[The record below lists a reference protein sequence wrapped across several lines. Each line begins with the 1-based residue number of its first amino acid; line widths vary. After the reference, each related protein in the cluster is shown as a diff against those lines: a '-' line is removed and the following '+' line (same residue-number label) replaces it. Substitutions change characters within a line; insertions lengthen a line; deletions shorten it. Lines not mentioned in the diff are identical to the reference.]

1 MPNIQYEPVFGLNRE
16 NFEKIL
22 NISEKD
28 LATKQYVDNSVS
40 GLVSEEVLNT
50 KVSKI
55 EGKGLS
61 TNDFTDEYKTK
72 VENASTK
79 AELNTKVSKVE
90 GKGLSTNDFTD
101 EYKVTLDNLQDY
113 ESRLDDLESI
123 DNPYKGKTW
132 TALGDELT
140 TLTLSPKTLLYTPN
154 RRNYIYWVNQKLEF
168 GTLNNLGLEGST
180 LSTCESTPNS
190 FTQRMKNIPK
200 NSNLITVFG
209 GYNDLW
215 SDNTKLGTIE
225 DTNTD
230 TIYGALNTLA
240 TYLLMNHSKSI
251 IVFFTML
258 HWTWERDGS
267 SDNAPYVT
275 NQNGVT
281 TELINQAIRD
291 VCAKYS
297 IPVIDLE
304 KNSGIFPGTFDQT
317 TNTATKFP
325 HFSYYTYDGLHLN
338 ERGHQKISNLIVSE
352 LLKLDVGYIYS
363 TRYKGGM
370 LI

>member
-1 MPNIQYEPVFGLNRE
+1 MTSIQYEPVFGLNRE
-16 NFEKIL
+16 NLEKIL
-22 NISEKD
+22 NISEED
-28 LATKQYVDNSVS
+28 LATKQYVDDAVS
-40 GLVSEEVLNT
+40 ALASEEVLNT

-61 TNDFTDEYKTK
+61 TNDFTDDYKNK

-79 AELNTKVSKVE
+79 DDLGKKVDKVE

-101 EYKVTLDNLQDY
+101 EYKDTLDSLQEY
-113 ESRLDDLESI
+113 ESRLEDLEST
-123 DNPYKGKTW
+123 DNPYKGKIW
-132 TALGDELT
+132 TALGDDLT
-140 TLTLSPKTLLYTPN
+140 TSSPNSLLYTPN
-154 RRNYIYWVNQKLEF
+154 RHNYMYWVNQKLEF
-168 GTLNNLGLEGST
+168 GTLNNLSLEGST
-180 LSTCESTPNS
+180 LTTCKTIPDS
-190 FTQRMKNIPK
+190 FVQRMESIPE

-215 SDNTKLGTIE
+215 SNKTKLGTITDT
-225 DTNTD
+225 DTN

-267 SDNAPYVT
+267 SDNAPYVK

-352 LLKLDVGYIYS
+352 LLKLDIGYIFD
-363 TRYKGGM
+363 
-370 LI
+370 

>member
-1 MPNIQYEPVFGLNRE
+1 MTNIKYEPIFGLNRE
-16 NFEKIL
+16 NLEKIL
-22 NISEKD
+22 NISEED
-28 LATKQYVDNSVS
+28 LATKQYVDNAVS
-40 GLVSEEVLNT
+40 GLVSVEVLNT
-50 KVSKI
+50 KVSKIEGKGLSANDFTDDYKAKVENACTKYDLGKKVDKI

-61 TNDFTDEYKTK
+61 TNDFTDEYK
-72 VENASTK
+72 E
-79 AELNTKVSKVE
+79 
-90 GKGLSTNDFTD
+90 
-101 EYKVTLDNLQDY
+101 TLDNLQAY
-113 ESRLDDLESI
+113 ESRLDDLESV

-132 TALGDELT
+132 TALGDDLT
-140 TLTLSPKTLLYTPN
+140 MSSPNSLIYTPN

-168 GTLNNLGLEGST
+168 STLNNLGLEGST

-190 FTQRMKNIPK
+190 FTQRMKSIPK

-215 SDNTKLGTIE
+215 FNNTKLGTID

-240 TYLLMNHSKSI
+240 TYLLMNHPKSI
-251 IVFFTML
+251 IAFFTML
-258 HWTWERDGS
+258 HWTWEKDGS
-267 SDNAPYVT
+267 SDNAPYVK

-281 TELINQAIRD
+281 TELINQAIRN

-352 LLKLDVGYIYS
+352 LLKLDVGYIFD
-363 TRYKGGM
+363 
-370 LI
+370 

>member
-1 MPNIQYEPVFGLNRE
+1 MTNIQYEPVVGLNRE
-16 NFEKIL
+16 NLEKII

-28 LATKQYVDNSVS
+28 LATKQYVDETVS
-40 GLVSEEVLNT
+40 SLVSEEVLDT

-61 TNDFTDEYKTK
+61 TNDFTDEYKNK

-79 AELNTKVSKVE
+79 VELGKKVDQIE

-101 EYKVTLDNLQDY
+101 DYKEILDNLQDY
-113 ESRLDDLESI
+113 ESRLDDLESV
-123 DNPYKGKTW
+123 DNPYKGKIW
-132 TALGDELT
+132 TALGDDMT
-140 TLTLSPKTLLYTPN
+140 VLSPNSLLYTPN
-154 RRNYIYWVNQKLEF
+154 RRNYMYWVNQKLEF
-168 GTLNNLGLEGST
+168 STLNILGLDGST
-180 LSTCESTPNS
+180 LSTCKTVPNS
-190 FTQRMKNIPK
+190 FTQRMKSIPE

-215 SDNTKLGTIE
+215 LDNSKLGTIDDM
-225 DTNTD
+225 DTN

-240 TYLLMNHSKSI
+240 TYLLMNHPKSI

-258 HWTWERDGS
+258 HWTWERDGR
-267 SDNAPYVT
+267 SDNAPYVK

-325 HFSYYTYDGLHLN
+325 HFNYYTYDGLHLN

-352 LLKLDVGYIYS
+352 LLKLDVGYIFD
-363 TRYKGGM
+363 
-370 LI
+370 

>member
-1 MPNIQYEPVFGLNRE
+1 MKRIQYESVYGLNRE
-16 NFEKIL
+16 NLEKIL
-22 NISEKD
+22 NIGEKD
-28 LATKQYVDNSVS
+28 LATKQYVDDTVS
-40 GLVSEEVLNT
+40 ALVSKDFVNT
-50 KVSKI
+50 IVSKIEGTGSSTNDLTVKLGKKVDKI

-61 TNDFTDEYKTK
+61 TNDFTDEYK
-72 VENASTK
+72 
-79 AELNTKVSKVE
+79 
-90 GKGLSTNDFTD
+90 D
-101 EYKVTLDNLQDY
+101 TLDNLQEY
-113 ESRLDDLESI
+113 ENRLEDLEST
-123 DNPYKGKTW
+123 DNPYKGKIW
-132 TALGDELT
+132 TALGDDLT
-140 TLTLSPKTLLYTPN
+140 MSSPNSLLYTPN
-154 RRNYIYWVNQKLEF
+154 RRNYMYWVNQKLEF
-168 GTLNNLGLEGST
+168 STLNNLGLEGST
-180 LSTCESTPNS
+180 LTTCESDSNS
-190 FTQRMKNIPK
+190 FTQRMKTIPE

-209 GYNDLW
+209 GYKDLW
-215 SDNTKLGTIE
+215 SNNTKLGTIE
-225 DTNTD
+225 DTDTN

-240 TYLLMNHSKSI
+240 TYLLMNHPKTI

-267 SDNAPYVT
+267 TDNAPYVK

-317 TNTATKFP
+317 SNTATKFP

-352 LLKLDVGYIYS
+352 LLKLDVGFIFDE
-363 TRYKGGM
+363 M
-370 LI
+370 

>member
-1 MPNIQYEPVFGLNRE
+1 MTTIQYEPVFGLNRE
-16 NFEKIL
+16 NLEKIL

-28 LATKQYVDNSVS
+28 LATKQYVDNAVS
-40 GLVSEEVLNT
+40 ALASEEV
-50 KVSKI
+50 
-55 EGKGLS
+55 
-61 TNDFTDEYKTK
+61 
-72 VENASTK
+72 
-79 AELNTKVSKVE
+79 LNTKVSKVE

-101 EYKVTLDNLQDY
+101 EYKIKVENASTKEELGKKVDKIEGKGLSANDFTDEYKDTLDNLQDY
-113 ESRLDDLESI
+113 ESRLDDLEST

-132 TALGDELT
+132 TALGDDMT
-140 TLTLSPKTLLYTPN
+140 VLSPNSLLYTPN
-154 RRNYIYWVNQKLEF
+154 RHNYMYWVNQKLEF

-180 LSTCESTPNS
+180 LSTCKTTPNS
-190 FTQRMKNIPK
+190 FTQRMKSIPEK
-200 NSNLITVFG
+200 SNLITVFG

-215 SDNTKLGTIE
+215 SNNTKLGTID

-240 TYLLMNHSKSI
+240 TYLLMNHPKSI

-258 HWTWERDGS
+258 HWTWEKDGI

-325 HFSYYTYDGLHLN
+325 HFSYYTCDGLHLN

-352 LLKLDVGYIYS
+352 LLKLDVGYIFD
-363 TRYKGGM
+363 
-370 LI
+370 